1 MIRNYLKIALRNL
14 WKHKTNTLINLLGLT
29 VAFTIC
35 LLLLLSVYY
44 EFSFNKFHKDPQDL
58 YRAYFSVQ
66 QPERTDLQ
74 PSMPEPMLKA
84 LKEQFPAVEYGTRYN
99 RNSSEIEYKGKH
111 FFKELGFGDA
121 DFFSMFSFPLEKGNA
136 PQALAG
142 RDNIV
147 LTRPVADAI
156 FGKEDP
162 IGKQLRVQSGGPWK
176 VFTVSAV
183 AADMPANSSI
193 RFDAIVLFE
202 HGYTYPNSVGKW
214 DVTNHDLILRLKPGA
229 DKAAFEKAAQGFISK
244 QYADYIGDLKRDGAR
259 PAPNGQYMQ
268 LLLQPL
274 LSAHVDVDMRGLG
287 DTISRSYLYM
297 LLAVSVFVLFIACI
311 NFINLSVG
319 RSFTR
324 SREVGLRKTL
334 GALPFQVGMQFWGE
348 AAIVCAAALLIS
360 IPLFYAVLPQYKLI
374 FGSSLE
380 TAVLQQ
386 PLVIASVIGGFLLVT
401 VLAGGYPALVMTRM
415 DAVNILKGKLKL
427 KTSGSLRNGLII
439 GQFAIAILLIGC
451 TLIAWQQ
458 LNFLRARPLGY
469 NSSQVVSIPVGQEIG
484 GREALALLRQ
494 KLAAEPSV
502 LSVSGISNNL
512 GMGEDGG
519 SYSYSIGFDYH
530 NRNISMAWLNVG
542 YDFTKTMDLS
552 IKYGRDFSQSFGSDS
567 TGIIINEQMARKM
580 GVVNPVG
587 EILQVDALNQTQ
599 MKVLGVIKDFNFQS
613 LHKPVEPMGLVMYAD
628 MPINYLL
635 VKVRPDNLPGI
646 MDKLKAIWA
655 QIAPRSD
662 FRGSFIDENINRQYN
677 REERFTQIFVYA
689 AAVAIVLSCLGLF
702 ALAVLAIMQR
712 TREIG
717 IRKALGASSGSIV
730 QLITKDFVKLIF
742 IAMIIA
748 TPLAWYFMNTWL
760 ENFAFS
766 VQIKWW
772 WLLAAGLLALAV
784 ALCTIGYQSL
794 RAAFAN
800 PVKSLKTE

>member
-44 EFSFNKFHKDPQDL
+44 EFSFNKFHRNPQDL
-58 YRAYFSVQ
+58 YRTYFSAQ
-66 QPERTDLQ
+66 LPERTDLQ

-99 RNSSEIEYKGKH
+99 RNTCEIEYKGKH

-121 DFFSMFSFPLEKGNA
+121 DFFTMFSFPLEKGNA

-147 LTRPVADAI
+147 ITRSLADAI
-156 FGKEDP
+156 FGAGDP
-162 IGKQLRVQSGGPWK
+162 IGKQLRVQSGGPWE

-193 RFDAIVLFE
+193 RFDAIAPFE

-214 DVTNHDLILRLKPGA
+214 DVTNHDVILRLKPGA
-229 DKAAFEKAAQGFISK
+229 DKAAFERAAQGFISK
-244 QYADYIGDLKRDGAR
+244 QYADYIGDLKRDGAK
-259 PAPNGQYMQ
+259 PASNGQYLQ

-274 LSAHVDVDMRGLG
+274 LDAHVDVNMRGLG
-287 DTISRSYLYM
+287 DTISRSYLHM
-297 LLAVSVFVLFIACI
+297 LLAVAVFVLFIACI

-324 SREVGLRKTL
+324 TREVGLRKTL

-348 AAIVCAAALLIS
+348 AAIICAMALLIS

-380 TAVLQQ
+380 TTVLQQ
-386 PLVIASVIGGFLLVT
+386 PLVVASVIGGFLLVS

-427 KTSGSLRNGLII
+427 KTSGGLRNGLII

-451 TLIAWQQ
+451 TLIAWKQ

-469 NSSQVVSIPVGQEIG
+469 NSSQVVSIPVGQEVN

-512 GMGEDGG
+512 GMGMDWG
-519 SYSYSIGFDYH
+519 SYSYSVGFDYR

-542 YDFTKTMDLS
+542 YDFTQTLDLTM
-552 IKYGRDFSQSFGSDS
+552 KYGRDFSQGFGSDS
-567 TGIIINEQMARKM
+567 SGIIINEQMARKM
-580 GVVNPVG
+580 GVTNPVG
-587 EILQVDALNQTQ
+587 EVLQLESLNNLQ
-599 MKVLGVIKDFNFQS
+599 MKVLGVVKDFNFQS

-635 VKVRPDNLPGI
+635 VKVRPDNLPVI
-646 MDKLKAIWA
+646 MARLKAIWA
-655 QIAPRSD
+655 QIAPRSE

-689 AAVAIVLSCLGLF
+689 AVVAIVLSCLGLF

-717 IRKALGASSGSIV
+717 IRKALGASAGSIV

>member
-44 EFSFNKFHKDPQDL
+44 EFSFDKFHKNPQDL

-66 QPERTDLQ
+66 LPERTELQ

-84 LKEQFPAVEYGTRYN
+84 LKEQFPVVEYGTRYN
-99 RNSSEIEYKGKH
+99 RNGCEIAYKDKH
-111 FFKELGFGDA
+111 FFKELVFCDA
-121 DFFSMFSFPLEKGNA
+121 DIFSMFSFPLEKGNA

-142 RDNIV
+142 RNNIV
-147 LTRPVADAI
+147 ITRSLADAI
-156 FGKEDP
+156 FGKDDP
-162 IGKQLRVQSGGPWK
+162 IGRQLRVQSGGPWK

-183 AADMPANSSI
+183 TTDMPANSSI
-193 RFDAIVLFE
+193 RFDAAVQFE
-202 HGYTYPNSVGKW
+202 HGYTYPNSVGRW
-214 DVTNHDLILRLKPGA
+214 DVTNHDIFLRLKPGA
-229 DKAAFEKAAQGFISK
+229 DEAAFEKAAQGFISK
-244 QYADYIGDLKRDGAR
+244 QYTDYIGDLKRDGAQ
-259 PAPNGQYMQ
+259 PAANGLYMQ

-274 LSAHVDVDMRGLG
+274 LDAHTDMNMRGPG
-287 DTISRSYLYM
+287 TTVSRSYLHM
-297 LLAVSVFVLFIACI
+297 LLAVAVFVLFIACI

-348 AAIVCAAALLIS
+348 AAIICMMALLIS

-386 PLVIASVIGGFLLVT
+386 PMVIASVIGGLLLVT

-427 KTSGSLRNGLII
+427 KTSGGLRNGLII

-451 TLIAWQQ
+451 TLIAWKQ
-458 LNFLRARPLGY
+458 LSFLRARPLGY
-469 NSSQVVSIPVGQEIG
+469 NSSQVVSIPVGQEVD

-512 GMGEDGG
+512 GTGADWG
-519 SYSYSIGFDYH
+519 SYSFSVGFDYH
-530 NRNISMAWLNVG
+530 NRAINMAWLNVG
-542 YDFTKTMDLS
+542 YDFTKTLDLPMQ
-552 IKYGRDFSQSFGSDS
+552 YGRDFSQGFGADS
-567 TGIIINEQMARKM
+567 SGIIINEQMARKM
-580 GVVNPVG
+580 GVINPVG
-587 EILQVDALNQTQ
+587 EVLLLESMNNMQL
-599 MKVLGVIKDFNFQS
+599 KVLGVVKDFNFQS
-613 LHKPVEPMGLVMYAD
+613 LHRPVEPMGLVMYAD

-635 VKVRPDNLPGI
+635 VKVRPDNLPVI
-646 MDKLKAIWA
+646 MGKLKTIWA
-655 QIAPRSD
+655 QIAPRSE
-662 FRGSFIDENINRQYN
+662 FKGSFIDENINRQYN

-689 AAVAIVLSCLGLF
+689 AVVAIVLSCLGLF

-717 IRKALGASSGSIV
+717 IRKALGASAGSIV
-730 QLITKDFVKLIF
+730 QLITKDFVKLIC

-748 TPLAWYFMNTWL
+748 TPLAWYFMHTWL

>member
-1 MIRNYLKIALRNL
+1 
-14 WKHKTNTLINLLGLT
+14 
-29 VAFTIC
+29 
-35 LLLLLSVYY
+35 
-44 EFSFNKFHKDPQDL
+44 
-58 YRAYFSVQ
+58 
-66 QPERTDLQ
+66 
-74 PSMPEPMLKA
+74 
-84 LKEQFPAVEYGTRYN
+84 
-99 RNSSEIEYKGKH
+99 
-111 FFKELGFGDA
+111 
-121 DFFSMFSFPLEKGNA
+121 
-136 PQALAG
+136 
-142 RDNIV
+142 
-147 LTRPVADAI
+147 
-156 FGKEDP
+156 
-162 IGKQLRVQSGGPWK
+162 
-176 VFTVSAV
+176 
-183 AADMPANSSI
+183 
-193 RFDAIVLFE
+193 
-202 HGYTYPNSVGKW
+202 
-214 DVTNHDLILRLKPGA
+214 
-229 DKAAFEKAAQGFISK
+229 
-244 QYADYIGDLKRDGAR
+244 
-259 PAPNGQYMQ
+259 
-268 LLLQPL
+268 
-274 LSAHVDVDMRGLG
+274 
-287 DTISRSYLYM
+287 
-297 LLAVSVFVLFIACI
+297 
-311 NFINLSVG
+311 
-319 RSFTR
+319 
-324 SREVGLRKTL
+324 
-334 GALPFQVGMQFWGE
+334 
-348 AAIVCAAALLIS
+348 
-360 IPLFYAVLPQYKLI
+360 
-374 FGSSLE
+374 
-380 TAVLQQ
+380 
-386 PLVIASVIGGFLLVT
+386 
-401 VLAGGYPALVMTRM
+401 
-415 DAVNILKGKLKL
+415 
-427 KTSGSLRNGLII
+427 
-439 GQFAIAILLIGC
+439 
-451 TLIAWQQ
+451 
-458 LNFLRARPLGY
+458 
-469 NSSQVVSIPVGQEIG
+469 
-484 GREALALLRQ
+484 
-494 KLAAEPSV
+494 
-502 LSVSGISNNL
+502 
-512 GMGEDGG
+512 MGEDGG
-519 SYSYSIGFDYH
+519 SYSYSVGFDYH

-552 IKYGRDFSQSFGSDS
+552 LKYGRDFSQSFGSDS